1 MFSGLL
7 DSFNADPVVKE
18 YKGYIG
24 QGMDYLSNM
33 LPDRETMKG
42 YIDGPYDDYVIDKVA
57 DGYGYL
63 RGLLDEAPDP
73 YAGYDPTAEYMELNQ
88 PAPQAYDPT
97 AEAMAVQAMPEP
109 SSIAQLFQRK
119 RPRIMDAVQ
128 GAYEAS
134 PRPHTGSQDLARNY
148 RRDYPEY
155 KALRDLDPSPN
166 AITMYQT
173 MQGKFRQPE
182 GLLGGQMAPKGF
194 AAEEATVQP
203 MPQREFAKPIEQL
216 QDNRRYLDSST
227 RGRVKRGQ
235 DLEARMMAE
244 KRRIRNALAR

>member
-7 DSFNADPVVKE
+7 DSLYADPTFKE
-18 YKGYIG
+18 WKSYMRHGL
-24 QGMDYLSNM
+24 DNATSL
-33 LPDRETMKG
+33 LPNRETMKG

-88 PAPQAYDPT
+88 KPYDPT

-109 SSIAQLFQRK
+109 SSIAGLFQRK
-119 RPRIMDAVQ
+119 RPRIMEAVQ

-155 KALRDLDPSPN
+155 KALRDLSPYQN

-173 MQGKFRQPE
+173 MQGRFRQPE
-182 GLLGGQMAPKGF
+182 GLLGGQMAPQGF
-194 AAEEATVQP
+194 AVEETTVQP
-203 MPQREFAKPIEQL
+203 ERFQEEELIPQPVMPGINMQELMRKMPQGDTMQGLPKYRNHWQ
-216 QDNRRYLDSST
+216 RRY
-227 RGRVKRGQ
+227 GG
-235 DLEARMMAE
+235 
-244 KRRIRNALAR
+244 